1 MAKADDLF
9 IKMCQDVLAENN
21 LNECRAVWKDSGEQ
35 SKTVSKFCV
44 VNRYNLKEEFPILT
58 LRPIAL
64 KKAIDEVLWIYQKKS
79 NNVHDLNSHV
89 WDDWADI
96 NGSIGMAYGYQV
108 KSKLRRVMTDLPN
121 EKQTLENGTTTGIMT
136 NEFVDQTDYV
146 LHELKYNP
154 YSRRIIIN
162 LFDVGEVDM
171 MGLEPC
177 AFMVNF
183 KVTDNKETGKHV
195 LNAILYQ
202 RSQDILAANGWNVA
216 QYAILVH
223 MFAQVTDME
232 VGEFV
237 HVIADAHIYDRHIDT
252 VKELMQRKPYP
263 APKLWINPDVK
274 DFYDFTVD
282 DFKLIDYQH
291 GEPVKGIDVAV

>member
-1 MAKADDLF
+1 MAKADNLF
-9 IKMCQDVLAENN
+9 IKMCQDVLAEDN

-64 KKAIDEVLWIYQKKS
+64 KKAIDEILWIYQKKS

-108 KSKLRRVMTDLPN
+108 KSKLRKVYDSVVFDDASIEYSESFL
-121 EKQTLENGTTTGIMT
+121 
-136 NEFVDQTDYV
+136 DQTDFV
-146 LHELKYNP
+146 IHELIHNP
-154 YSRRIIIN
+154 YNRRIIIN
-162 LFDVGEVDM
+162 LLDVGEVDM

-216 QYAILVH
+216 QYAALVH

>member
-1 MAKADDLF
+1 MAKADNLF
-9 IKMCQDVLAENN
+9 IKMCQDVLAEDN
-21 LNECRAVWKDSGEQ
+21 LNECRAIWKDSGEQ
-35 SKTVSKFCV
+35 SKTISKFAV

-64 KKAIDEVLWIYQKKS
+64 KKAIDEILWIYQKKS

-89 WDDWADI
+89 WDDWTDA

-108 KSKLRRVMTDLPN
+108 KTKLRKVYDKVMYNDTAGECIP
-121 EKQTLENGTTTGIMT
+121 T
-136 NEFVDQTDYV
+136 FVDQTDFV
-146 LHELKYNP
+146 IHELIHNP
-154 YSRRIIIN
+154 YNRRIIIN
-162 LFDVGEVDM
+162 LLDVGEVDM

-177 AFMVNF
+177 AFMINF

-216 QYAILVH
+216 QYAALIH
-223 MFAQVTDME
+223 MFAQVSDME

-274 DFYDFTVD
+274 DFYEFTVD

>member
-9 IKMCQDVLAENN
+9 IKMCQDVLEEDN

-44 VNRYNLKEEFPILT
+44 VNRYDLKEEFPILT

-108 KSKLRRVMTDLPN
+108 KSKLRKVYDSIVFDDASIEYSESFL
-121 EKQTLENGTTTGIMT
+121 
-136 NEFVDQTDYV
+136 DQTDFAI
-146 LHELKYNP
+146 HELIHNP
-154 YSRRIIIN
+154 YNRRIIIN
-162 LFDVGEVDM
+162 LLDVGEVDM

-216 QYAILVH
+216 QYAALVH

>member
-9 IKMCQDVLAENN
+9 IKMCQDVLEEDN
-21 LNECRAVWKDSGEQ
+21 LNECRAIWKDSGKQ

-64 KKAIDEVLWIYQKKS
+64 KKAIDEILWIYQKKS

-108 KSKLRRVMTDLPN
+108 KSKLRQVYDSVVFDDASIDYSESFL
-121 EKQTLENGTTTGIMT
+121 
-136 NEFVDQTDYV
+136 DQTDFV
-146 LHELKYNP
+146 IHELIHNP
-154 YSRRIIIN
+154 YNRRIIIN
-162 LFDVGEVDM
+162 LLDVGEVDM

-177 AFMVNF
+177 AFMLNF

-216 QYAILVH
+216 QYAALVH

-274 DFYDFTVD
+274 DFYDFTVN
-282 DFKLIDYQH
+282 DFKLSDYQH

>member
-1 MAKADDLF
+1 MAKADNLF
-9 IKMCQDVLAENN
+9 IKMCKDVLAEDN

-35 SKTVSKFCV
+35 SKTISKFAV

-64 KKAIDEVLWIYQKKS
+64 KKAIDEILWIYQKKS

-108 KSKLRRVMTDLPN
+108 KSKLRKVYDSVVFDDASIEYSESFL
-121 EKQTLENGTTTGIMT
+121 
-136 NEFVDQTDYV
+136 DQTDFV
-146 LHELKYNP
+146 IHELIHNP
-154 YSRRIIIN
+154 YNRRIIIN
-162 LFDVGEVDM
+162 LLDVGEVDM

-216 QYAILVH
+216 QYAALVH

-237 HVIADAHIYDRHIDT
+237 HVIADAHIYDRHINI
-252 VKELMQRKPYP
+252 VKELILRKAYP

-282 DFKLIDYQH
+282 DFKLIDYKH

>member
-1 MAKADDLF
+1 MAKADELF
-9 IKMCQDVLAENN
+9 FQMCYNVLKENN
-21 LNECRAVWKDSGEQ
+21 LKECRAVWKDSGEQ
-35 SKTVSKFCV
+35 SKTISKFAV

-64 KKAIDEVLWIYQKKS
+64 KKAIDEILWIYQKKS
-79 NNVHDLNSHV
+79 NNIHDLNSHV
-89 WDDWADI
+89 WDDWADS

-108 KSKLRRVMTDLPN
+108 KSKLRKAHDRVVYDDASIEYSESFL
-121 EKQTLENGTTTGIMT
+121 
-136 NEFVDQTDYV
+136 DQTDFV
-146 LHELKYNP
+146 IHELIHNP

-162 LFDVGEVDM
+162 LLDVGETDM

-183 KVTDNKETGKHV
+183 KVTDNEETGKHV

-237 HVIADAHIYDRHIDT
+237 HVIADAHIYDRHIDI

-274 DFYDFTVD
+274 NFYDFTVD

-291 GEPVKGIDVAV
+291 GESVKGIDVAV

>member
-1 MAKADDLF
+1 MAKADNLF
-9 IKMCQDVLAENN
+9 IKMCQDVLAEDN

-35 SKTVSKFCV
+35 SKTISKFAV

-58 LRPIAL
+58 LRPISL
-64 KKAIDEVLWIYQKKS
+64 KKAIDEILWIYQKKS

-108 KSKLRRVMTDLPN
+108 KSKLRKVYDSVVFDDASIEYSESFL
-121 EKQTLENGTTTGIMT
+121 
-136 NEFVDQTDYV
+136 DQTDFV
-146 LHELKYNP
+146 IHELIHNP
-154 YSRRIIIN
+154 YNRRIIIN
-162 LFDVGEVDM
+162 LLDVGEVDM

-216 QYAILVH
+216 QYATLVH

-252 VKELMQRKPYP
+252 VKELMQRKSYP